1 MALLALTGAPCTGK
15 STAADILESGGYPT
29 VRMGETLRA
38 QVDSSDEDE
47 VWEYAEKL
55 REEHGE
61 HGVAVPCVDPL
72 REALQTEPL
81 VAIEGCRTMSEIDY
95 LEQELDTKTIILHFF
110 APWEDRVRWFS
121 GREGRGGSAEELKK
135 REERER
141 AAGLVEFQVCAD
153 AIINNNRTVE
163 DLANEVID
171 IAWKLTKSDE
181 YVQYSNSSP

>member
-15 STAADILESGGYPT
+15 STAADILESGGYPA
-29 VRMGETLRA
+29 VRMGETLRE
-38 QVDSSDEDE
+38 QVNSTDGDE
-47 VWEYAEKL
+47 VWDYAQEL

-81 VAIEGCRTMSEIDY
+81 AAIEGCRTMAELDY
-95 LEQELDTKTIILHFF
+95 LESELDEKVIILHFF

-121 GREGRGGSAEELKK
+121 GREGRGGSAQELKK
-135 REERER
+135 REDRER

-163 DLANEVID
+163 DLAREVID
-171 IAWKLTKSDE
+171 IAWKLTKGSE
-181 YVQYSNSSP
+181 LVQ